1 MSKFEI
7 QMRLNVQDPPAG
19 VTMKMQKGRCEL
31 LDPMRATKKML
42 TFDFPISVDLSSGT
56 PNFLGKFA
64 QGPKDARFVYLNSG
78 TYAGEKD
85 SPWGRRAK
93 ISLMSV
99 TAKQVRELLKTP
111 GSILSVSFAGTSQR
125 DTGPVCASVRFLG
138 DGWQIIKK

>member
-1 MSKFEI
+1 MNKFEI
-7 QMRLNVQDPPAG
+7 SMRLNVEDPPLG

-31 LDPMRATKKML
+31 LDPTRATKTTL
-42 TFDFPISVDLSSGT
+42 TFDFPITVDLSSGD

-78 TYAGEKD
+78 MYAGEKD

-99 TAKQVRELLKTP
+99 TAKQIRELLKTP
-111 GSILSVSFAGTSQR
+111 GSILSVSFAGTSHR
-125 DTGPVCASVRFLG
+125 DGGPVCASVRLPG
-138 DGWQIIKK
+138 DGWQIMKK